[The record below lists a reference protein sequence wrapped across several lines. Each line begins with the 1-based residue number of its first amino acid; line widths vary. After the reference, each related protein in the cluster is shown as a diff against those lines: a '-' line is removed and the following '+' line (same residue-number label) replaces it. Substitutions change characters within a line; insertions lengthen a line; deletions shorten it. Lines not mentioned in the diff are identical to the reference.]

1 MKLIDLTGHRF
12 GRLTVLTR
20 NKNKNG
26 RVSWL
31 CQCDCGN
38 ERIVRRGNLRSGH
51 TKSCGCLHDENRYKF
66 IGRNITHGMTYTKT
80 YSSWK
85 GMLKRCNKPND
96 KEYKNY
102 GARGIKVC
110 ERWLRFENFYQDM
123 GEQPK
128 GLTIERLDNSKGYSS
143 NNCIYATRKEQ
154 ANNKRD
160 NIVIE
165 YKGEK
170 HTMMQWSEK
179 LGINYYSLRYRL
191 RKACWPVE
199 RALTQAIEK
208 PNVLRNTV

>member
-1 MKLIDLTGHRF
+1 
-12 GRLTVLTR
+12 
-20 NKNKNG
+20 
-26 RVSWL
+26 
-31 CQCDCGN
+31 
-38 ERIVRRGNLRSGH
+38 
-51 TKSCGCLHDENRYKF
+51 
-66 IGRNITHGMTYTKT
+66 
-80 YSSWK
+80 
-85 GMLKRCNKPND
+85 MLKRCNKPND